1 MKRKRVFYC
10 EMAYVVG
17 LVVLALGTAFMERA
31 NFGMSMVVA
40 PAYLVHLK
48 VSEALPFF
56 SFGMSEYVF
65 QAVLLMLLSVVMRK
79 IKRSYLLSFCTAFLY
94 GLILDGVMGMIAL
107 LPFDGIA
114 WQVFLYVA
122 GMIVCSVGVALLFRS
137 YFPPEAYELFVKEL
151 SEKFRTSIGKTK
163 TIYDCCSCAL
173 GVILSLC
180 FYGTFVGVQWG
191 TIVCALINGWM
202 IGRISNWM
210 ENNFTFKDALPLRE
224 KLNG

>member
-10 EMAYVVG
+10 EMAYVAG

-48 VSEALPFF
+48 VSEMLPFF

-65 QAVLLMLLSVVMRK
+65 QAVLLMLLSLVMRK
-79 IKRSYLLSFCTAFLY
+79 TKRSYLLSFCTAFLY

-210 ENNFTFKDALPLRE
+210 ENSFTFKDALPLRE

>member
-1 MKRKRVFYC
+1 MERKRVFYC

-17 LVVLALGTAFMERA
+17 LIVLALGTAFMERA

-48 VSEALPFF
+48 VSEVLPYF

-65 QAVLLMLLSVVMRK
+65 QAVLLVLLSLVMRRA
-79 IKRSYLLSFCTAFLY
+79 KRSYLLSFCTAFLY
-94 GLILDGVMGMIAL
+94 GLILDGVMALIAL
-107 LPFDGIA
+107 LPLDGIA

-151 SEKFRTSIGKTK
+151 SEKYHMSIGKTK

-180 FYGTFVGVQWG
+180 FFGTFVGVQWG

-210 ENNFTFKDALPLRE
+210 ENNFTFRDALPLRK